1 MAKGVPLGSGAG
13 SRRTASLL
21 GDLTTNR
28 RAGSSSGILRPMP
41 EVVAA
46 PVREGD
52 ILAAKYR
59 VDRILGAGGMG
70 VVVAATHL
78 QLDQRVAL
86 KFLVSN
92 GIDDQAGARFLRE
105 ARAVVR
111 LRSENVVRV
120 LDTGTLDNGLPYIVM
135 ELLDG
140 RDVQQEL
147 SARGPVTVVEAV
159 DWVLQACEGIAEAH
173 SVGIVHRDLKPA
185 NLFLT
190 RRADHSVL
198 IKVLDFGIAKVLDVK
213 RAPDYAL
220 TKTSTLLGS
229 PHYMSP
235 EQIRNAKSVDQ
246 RADIW
251 ALGIVLYELLSGS
264 APFSATT
271 APALLAQIV
280 ADPPRPL
287 RPLAP
292 NVPRGLEAVINR
304 CLEKEPTRRFAGIT
318 ELARELARFG
328 SEDGRASSERVSRIA
343 LAPAFPKPADR
354 GAVLQLVSDPTL
366 IAIEPPPRRRPR
378 ATWARCAVPLVL
390 GAFTC
395 GAFGVLWFALRG
407 RGAAPAP
414 VASSAPQSGNNS
426 TRVELGPAT
435 PVVTPIPGA
444 VWTAPALAP
453 SPNPPQGDSVAAA
466 PTAPAVLRRPSLRVL
481 SRVEPARA
489 AAPFQANLRAP
500 APFPVVRAPEPAPA
514 ANPLDDRK

>member
-1 MAKGVPLGSGAG
+1 
-13 SRRTASLL
+13 
-21 GDLTTNR
+21 
-28 RAGSSSGILRPMP
+28 MP

-92 GIDDQAGARFLRE
+92 GIDEHASARFLRE
-105 ARAVVR
+105 ARAVVK

-135 ELLDG
+135 ELLEG
-140 RDVQQEL
+140 RDLAQEL

-190 RRADHSVL
+190 HRADHSVL
-198 IKVLDFGIAKVLDVK
+198 IKVLDFGIAKVLDMK

-220 TKTSTLLGS
+220 TKTATLMGS

-287 RPLAP
+287 RPHAP
-292 NVPRGLEAVINR
+292 SVPRGLEAVISR
-304 CLEKEPTRRFAGIT
+304 CLEKEPARRFAGVS
-318 ELARELARFG
+318 EFARELARFG
-328 SEDGRASSERVSRIA
+328 SEDGRASSERVSRIS
-343 LAPAFPKPADR
+343 LAPAFPKRADR

-378 ATWARCAVPLVL
+378 PSPARWAVPLL
-390 GAFTC
+390 LAAC
-395 GAFGVLWFALRG
+395 GMFGVLWFTLRG
-407 RGAAPAP
+407 RGGLSAPA
-414 VASSAPQSGNNS
+414 ASGAPQSAAS
-426 TRVELGPAT
+426 PTHVELAPPPPIVT
-435 PVVTPIPGA
+435 PVPGA
-444 VWTAPALAP
+444 VWTEPEPVPTPAPVPIPTQL
-453 SPNPPQGDSVAAA
+453 DSVAAA
-466 PTAPAVLRRPSLRVL
+466 PAVSAVLRRPNVRIL
-481 SRVEPARA
+481 SRVERAVTPFPTNLPA
-489 AAPFQANLRAP
+489 PIPLGRAP
-500 APFPVVRAPEPAPA
+500 DPAPA

>member
-1 MAKGVPLGSGAG
+1 
-13 SRRTASLL
+13 
-21 GDLTTNR
+21 
-28 RAGSSSGILRPMP
+28 MP

-92 GIDDQAGARFLRE
+92 GIDDQASARFLRE

-120 LDTGTLDNGLPYIVM
+120 LDTGTLDSGQPYIVM
-135 ELLDG
+135 ELLEG
-140 RDVQQEL
+140 RDLQQEL

-198 IKVLDFGIAKVLDVK
+198 IKVLDFGIAKVLDMK

-220 TKTSTLLGS
+220 TKTATLMGS

-251 ALGIVLYELLSGS
+251 ALGIVLYELLSNN

-304 CLEKEPTRRFAGIT
+304 CLEKEPMRRFAGVT
-318 ELARELARFG
+318 EFARELARFG

-354 GAVLQLVSDPTL
+354 GALLQLVSDPTL
-366 IAIEPPPRRRPR
+366 IAIEPPRRLRSR
-378 ATWARCAVPLVL
+378 RSAARWAVPLLL
-390 GAFTC
+390 GAF
-395 GAFGVLWFALRG
+395 GGFGVLWFALRG
-407 RGAAPAP
+407 QGVAPAP
-414 VASSAPQSGNNS
+414 AASATVAEGARSSTQAELAPAAPL
-426 TRVELGPAT
+426 VT
-435 PVVTPIPGA
+435 PVPGA
-444 VWTAPALAP
+444 VWIEPAA
-453 SPNPPQGDSVAAA
+453 SSVPTQAASAAA
-466 PTAPAVLRRPSLRVL
+466 VPVPSVVLRRPNLRVL
-481 SRVEPARA
+481 SRVETARA
-489 AAPFQANLRAP
+489 ATPLPASLPAP
-500 APFPVVRAPEPAPA
+500 APVPLVRAPDPAPA
-514 ANPLDDRK
+514 SNPLGDRK

>member
-1 MAKGVPLGSGAG
+1 
-13 SRRTASLL
+13 
-21 GDLTTNR
+21 
-28 RAGSSSGILRPMP
+28 MP

-52 ILAAKYR
+52 VLAGKYR

-78 QLDQRVAL
+78 QLEQRVAL

-92 GIDDQAGARFLRE
+92 SIDEQAGARFLRE

-111 LRSENVVRV
+111 LRSEHVVRV

-135 ELLDG
+135 ELLEG
-140 RDVQQEL
+140 RDLAQEL
-147 SARGPVTVVEAV
+147 SARGPVSVVEAV

-190 RRADHSVL
+190 HHADRSVL
-198 IKVLDFGIAKVLDVK
+198 IKVLDFGIAKVLELQ
-213 RAPDYAL
+213 RAPDYSL
-220 TKTSTLLGS
+220 TKTATLMGS

-251 ALGIVLYELLSGS
+251 ALGIVLYELLCGK

-287 RPLAP
+287 RPQRP
-292 NVPRGLEAVINR
+292 DVPRGLEAAISR
-304 CLEKEPTRRFAGIT
+304 CLEKEPARRFPGVS
-318 ELARELARFG
+318 EFARELARFG
-328 SEDGRASSERVSRIA
+328 TDDARASSARISRISSP
-343 LAPAFPKPADR
+343 PAFPKPDEGEA
-354 GAVLQLVSDPTL
+354 ALQLGSEPTL
-366 IAIEPPPRRRPR
+366 IAIEPPPRRPPSSS
-378 ATWARCAVPLVL
+378 ARWAVPLAIALSGTV
-390 GAFTC
+390 A
-395 GAFGVLWFALRG
+395 ALWLALAARG
-407 RGAAPAP
+407 RGIGPAP
-414 VASSAPQSGNNS
+414 TASVAAQSLPN
-426 TRVELGPAT
+426 PART
-435 PVVTPIPGA
+435 TE
-444 VWTAPALAP
+444 PALAAP
-453 SPNPPQGDSVAAA
+453 RVTPVAGSVWPEAA
-466 PTAPAVLRRPSLRVL
+466 PVPTQPADGVAPLAPAGASLLRRPTLRFS
-481 SRVEPARA
+481 SRLDAARPA
-489 AAPFQANLRAP
+489 L
-500 APFPVVRAPEPAPA
+500 PFPGGQTGPALVPAARPPDSPPAA